1 MTTQHLSPLTMLL
14 SRHTRRREFITLLGG
29 TAVAWPLAARAQ
41 QSRLPL
47 IGVLRS
53 NPKNVNEVF
62 AEPFRRYMKVA
73 GWEDGRNIRFLF
85 VWAEGHSE
93 RAPALAGE
101 LVAQNV
107 DLIITFGDP
116 AILAAQRATS
126 TIPIVGIADDMV
138 GSGLA
143 ASMPR
148 PGGNTTGV
156 SILASELDVKRLEI
170 LHEYVPQ
177 ARRIAVLVDPT
188 TISTRPQLISGARD
202 LGVELVWFEASD
214 SKELGRALDAIATA
228 NAQAVN
234 LLASPVLNNFHRPI
248 VERLHDARLPA
259 IYQWPEIAEDGGLL
273 AYGPRILLCYRY
285 VVSLVDKVLR
295 GAKPADLP
303 IEQPTKFELSVNLK
317 TAGAIGLTIPP
328 TLLRRGGGVA
338 ARGARAAAGHAGG
351 GICQCRVIRCALC
364 CRVPQGPQ
372 RSRLLR
378 GPERNGGVP
387 LARGPI
393 RSSSS
398 AHG

>member
-1 MTTQHLSPLTMLL
+1 
-14 SRHTRRREFITLLGG
+14 
-29 TAVAWPLAARAQ
+29 
-41 QSRLPL
+41 
-47 IGVLRS
+47 
-53 NPKNVNEVF
+53 
-62 AEPFRRYMKVA
+62 
-73 GWEDGRNIRFLF
+73 
-85 VWAEGHSE
+85 
-93 RAPALAGE
+93 
-101 LVAQNV
+101 
-107 DLIITFGDP
+107 
-116 AILAAQRATS
+116 
-126 TIPIVGIADDMV
+126 MV

-328 TLLRRGGGVA
+328 TLLL
-338 ARGARAAAGHAGG
+338 RADE
-351 GICQCRVIRCALC
+351 VI
-364 CRVPQGPQ
+364 
-372 RSRLLR
+372 
-378 GPERNGGVP
+378 E
-387 LARGPI
+387 
-393 RSSSS
+393 
-398 AHG
+398 